1 MSVSEGLSEAEIG
14 GRRPGGVLI
23 FVPLLIAMLGAGAI
37 FLGQAAN
44 NQAHASSGYGIDER
58 ITGAI
63 TAPADT
69 QGGVITFTR

>member
-23 FVPLLIAMLGAGAI
+23 FRSVADCHSGSGGDLPRPGR
-37 FLGQAAN
+37 QPS
-44 NQAHASSGYGIDER
+44 AHASSGYGIDER

-63 TAPADT
+63 PAAETD
-69 QGGVITFTR
+69 GGVITFAR

>member
-23 FVPLLIAMLGAGAI
+23 FVPALIAILGAAAI

-44 NQAHASSGYGIDER
+44 HQAHANSGYGIDER

-63 TAPADT
+63 SAPAET
-69 QGGVITFTR
+69 EGGVITFAR